1 MVERLRAI
9 LGDHH
14 ALARGQPIVL
24 DDVRRSE
31 IVEGSLDFGDRTTH
45 GGAGGRHARGCHDL
59 LGEGFAALEASS
71 IRARTEAGDPARPHR
86 IGDTGDQG
94 RLRPNDDEVRAEGD
108 GKIRDRLAV
117 ERIHRMDVCVLCDA
131 GIARG
136 DMHLVYLRVTSQG
149 THEGV
154 LAGTGSDDQGD
165 HKARA

>member
-94 RLRPNDDEVRAEGD
+94 RLRPNDDEIRAERL
-108 GKIRDRLAV
+108 GKIRDRPSV
-117 ERIHRMDVCVLCDA
+117 EGVDRMAPRVLCDS
-131 GIARG
+131 GIARC
-136 DMHLVYLRVTSQG
+136 DMYVVYLRVTSQG
-149 THEGV
+149 THEGM

-165 HKARA
+165 HKP